1 MSATQSRVDVEAE
14 AMRAFAAAL
23 LVHAGASESNAAIV
37 SAHLVETSRRGVH
50 SHGVLRIPQY
60 LAEIEA
66 GEVDPQAVPTIAH
79 ESGSRI
85 VVNGNRAFG
94 QVGGAFVSDTAVRL
108 GATFGLAVV
117 SIHHVSHTGRIGAY
131 GETVAKAGFLGLVF
145 ATGTGFDGRRV
156 APFGGLDARFSTN
169 PMAYAYP
176 SDDGVVVADFATS
189 TAPEGVIRSLSNRG
203 LAAPPETLLG
213 ADGLPTTDPGVL
225 YRDPPGTI
233 LTLGGQR
240 HGHKGSALNLLV
252 EIGASILAGEEYDAT
267 EPPTNTLTLIAIR
280 VDDDFAHRAGR
291 LGRFVRSSRPAQDAR
306 PVMLP
311 GDPERA
317 ALAGSDRV
325 LVDGPIWEELLRRG
339 KEAGVA
345 VPLATLPGVG

>member
-1 MSATQSRVDVEAE
+1 MPSRVEVDAE

-23 LVHAGASESNAAIV
+23 LVDAGASESNARIV
-37 SAHLVETSRRGVH
+37 SAHLVESSQRGVH

-60 LAEIEA
+60 LAEIETGA
-66 GEVDPQAVPTIAH
+66 VDPIAVPTIAYDA
-79 ESGSRI
+79 GARVI
-85 VVNGNRAFG
+85 VAGNGAFG
-94 QVGGAFVSDTAVRL
+94 QVGGACVAETAIRRGTTL
-108 GATFGLAVV
+108 GLAVV
-117 SIHHVSHTGRIGAY
+117 SAHHISHTGRIGAY
-131 GETVAKAGFLGLVF
+131 AETVAEAGLLALAF
-145 ATGTGFDGRRV
+145 ATATGFEGRRV

-176 SDDGVVVADFATS
+176 SDIGVVVADFSTS
-189 TAPEGVIRSLSNRG
+189 TAPEGVIRSLRNRG
-203 LAAPPETLLG
+203 LTAPPETLLDAQG
-213 ADGLPTTDPGVL
+213 QPTTDPGVL

-252 EIGASILAGEEYDAT
+252 EIAASILAGQEYDAT
-267 EPPTNTLTLIAIR
+267 DSPTNTLTLIAIR

-291 LGRFVRSSRPAQDAR
+291 LGRFVRSSRPAQNTR

-317 ALAGSDRV
+317 ALADSDRV
-325 LVDGPIWEELLRRG
+325 LVDGPIWQELLRRG

-345 VPLATLPGVG
+345 VPLARLAGVD